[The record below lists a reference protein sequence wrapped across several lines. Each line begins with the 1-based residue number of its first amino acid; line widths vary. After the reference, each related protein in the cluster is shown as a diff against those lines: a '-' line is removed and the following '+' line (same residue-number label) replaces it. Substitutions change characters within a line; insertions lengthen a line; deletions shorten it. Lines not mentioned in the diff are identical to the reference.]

1 MFRTKDMYTV
11 WDKLARNCIPCLGQS
26 RPVAKIFYG
35 RVRSYEETD
44 QTRPEAQV
52 SGGRG
57 GGIPQGKQ
65 GEGKPAP
72 LGQLQNATL
81 LIQHQEEST
90 NFQF

>member
-52 SGGRG
+52 SRDR
-57 GGIPQGKQ
+57 
-65 GEGKPAP
+65 GEGKPP
-72 LGQLQNATL
+72 RLGQLQNATL

>member
-26 RPVAKIFYG
+26 RPVAKIFCG

-52 SGGRG
+52 SRDRG
-57 GGIPQGKQ
+57 EEFHKKN
-65 GEGKPAP
+65 GERAN
-72 LGQLQNATL
+72 L
-81 LIQHQEEST
+81 HD
-90 NFQF
+90 